1 MSTLAIL
8 CSGQGWQGSDM
19 FDLVAGAPEAQDVFA
34 AAGSVFNG
42 RDPRDLVA
50 QATDGE
56 LHANA
61 TAQVLCCTQAL
72 AAWSVLRP
80 KLQARLVV
88 AGYSVGEVAAWGV
101 AGAFD
106 PATAFQVVARRA
118 ALMDGATRPP
128 AGLLAIRG
136 LMPRAIEGL
145 CRDVGVYVA
154 IRNAPDRVV
163 LGGGRDALER
173 ARTLAERGGAAGVT
187 HVPVGVASHT
197 PLLRGA
203 AEEFSAFLVGL
214 EGVRVPEARLISGI
228 DGASVFDARE
238 GLAKL
243 GRQVAETVDWAACM
257 VACRAVGA
265 TRALELGP
273 GNALARM
280 MGEVIGDRDCRS
292 VAEFRSIDGVLRW
305 ALA

>member
-19 FDLVAGAPEAQDVFA
+19 FDLVAGAPEAQEVFA
-34 AAGSVFNG
+34 AAGSVLGG
-42 RDPRDLVA
+42 RDPRDVVA
-50 QATDGE
+50 KATDGE

-80 KLQARLVV
+80 RMQARLVV

-106 PATAFQVVARRA
+106 PATAFHVVARRA
-118 ALMDGATRPP
+118 ALMDGATHAP

-136 LMPRAIEGL
+136 LTPRAIEGL
-145 CRDVGVYVA
+145 CCDAGVHVA
-154 IRNAPDRVV
+154 IRNASDRVV
-163 LGGGRDALER
+163 LGGERDELER
-173 ARTLAERGGAAGVT
+173 ARMLAERGGAAAVT
-187 HVPVGVASHT
+187 YVPVGVASHT

-203 AEEFSAFLVGL
+203 AEEFSAFLV
-214 EGVRVPEARLISGI
+214 SGI

-257 VACRAVGA
+257 GACRAAGA
-265 TRALELGP
+265 TRVLELGP

-280 MGEVIGDRDCRS
+280 MGEVIGERDSRS
-292 VAEFRSIDGVLRW
+292 VAEFRSTDGVLRW
-305 ALA
+305 LLA